1 MIELERQRDVGE
13 IIRDAFT
20 VWWAS
25 PGRFVLI
32 AIAIIVPI
40 EVAVFGLGLGQLTG
54 PYDEKPSTQMLG
66 LELGVSWL
74 LTTPLL
80 TAMTIRALVSPEIS
94 IREAIVRGMELFVP
108 ALVVTVMTAA
118 LVIGGLLFILPGLFL
133 AVRLA
138 FVVEAVAID
147 DVRGADALRR
157 SWQLTEGNFWRV
169 LGISI
174 GIYLI
179 ASGVSALIGL
189 PFTGIARNADAEG
202 IALAGAILG
211 NVITLPV
218 TVIASTLLFFDLRAR
233 QAAA

>member
-1 MIELERQRDVGE
+1 MIELERPRDVGE

-25 PGRFVLI
+25 PGRFVVIALAVILPIEI
-32 AIAIIVPI
+32 AI
-40 EVAVFGLGLGQLTG
+40 FGLGLGQLTG
-54 PYDEKPSTQMLG
+54 PYDEEPSTQVLG

-108 ALVVTVMTAA
+108 ALVVTAMTAVA
-118 LVIGGLLFILPGLFL
+118 VIGGLFLLVLPGIFL

-138 FVVEAVAID
+138 FVVEAVAVD
-147 DVRGADALRR
+147 DLRGGEALRR
-157 SWQLTEGNFWRV
+157 SWLLTDRNFWRV
-169 LGISI
+169 LGISV

-179 ASGVSALIGL
+179 ASGVSALIAL
-189 PFTGIARNADAEG
+189 PFTGIARNADAQG
-202 IALAGAILG
+202 IALAGTILG
-211 NVITLPV
+211 NVITLPL

-233 QAAA
+233 QSA